1 MDLHSFLTHVDWV
14 ILGPIFAVALAPII
28 LRWPVESSLGLY
40 AFLVPFDDVAMIGS
54 GHTGPTL
61 TKFVGG
67 GAALIA
73 VVVGLVE
80 RRLTRPPRAAMWLT
94 LFIVWAGITSL
105 WSLDTQDAYS
115 RVATAGAL
123 LVVYLAAVC
132 LRVTEK
138 EFRAVVWLAILGAC
152 AAAGYGVHAF
162 HRGTIYVGPAGYGGH
177 VGRGSEIRGSLILG
191 AQEADPDVFG
201 DLLLTPLSLAVGL
214 LLADRSWLR
223 RGLWI
228 SAVALI
234 AFAVFATMSRGAVV
248 ALIAMLL
255 VYLYRYR
262 MSWRAWVPIGVMG
275 AMLSMVPETFFS
287 RVGKSYSTGG
297 AGRLDIWTVGLH
309 GLQRYGLAGAGLE
322 SFPYVYG
329 QYIGYAPNYLG
340 RELRGSH
347 NIYLGMAVELGIL
360 GLILMIAAFASHF
373 GAARRSSR
381 TAGSESPPPP
391 LTPYEAACW
400 GLLVAAFF
408 QDIIW
413 RKAFW
418 LAWILLAIAVR
429 LREDGQA
436 AYRL

>member
-1 MDLHSFLTHVDWV
+1 
-14 ILGPIFAVALAPII
+14 
-28 LRWPVESSLGLY
+28 
-40 AFLVPFDDVAMIGS
+40 
-54 GHTGPTL
+54 
-61 TKFVGG
+61 
-67 GAALIA
+67 
-73 VVVGLVE
+73 
-80 RRLTRPPRAAMWLT
+80 
-94 LFIVWAGITSL
+94 
-105 WSLDTQDAYS
+105 
-115 RVATAGAL
+115 
-123 LVVYLAAVC
+123 
-132 LRVTEK
+132 
-138 EFRAVVWLAILGAC
+138 
-152 AAAGYGVHAF
+152 
-162 HRGTIYVGPAGYGGH
+162 
-177 VGRGSEIRGSLILG
+177 
-191 AQEADPDVFG
+191 
-201 DLLLTPLSLAVGL
+201 
-214 LLADRSWLR
+214 
-223 RGLWI
+223 
-228 SAVALI
+228 
-234 AFAVFATMSRGAVV
+234 
-248 ALIAMLL
+248 
-255 VYLYRYR
+255 
-262 MSWRAWVPIGVMG
+262 
-275 AMLSMVPETFFS
+275 
-287 RVGKSYSTGG
+287 
-297 AGRLDIWTVGLH
+297 LDIWTVGLH